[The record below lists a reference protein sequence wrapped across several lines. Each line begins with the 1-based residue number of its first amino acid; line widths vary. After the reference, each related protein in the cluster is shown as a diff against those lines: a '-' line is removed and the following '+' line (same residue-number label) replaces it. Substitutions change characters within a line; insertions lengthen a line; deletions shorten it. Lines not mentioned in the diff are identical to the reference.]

1 MSAAGAEI
9 GQAGGA
15 GRLTVLAVALGV
27 MTLWAGTPIATKLAV
42 GGVDGTT
49 VGILRTML
57 AGTAALPI
65 ILLARP
71 KLPSAT
77 AGRGALLITAIIGF
91 VAFPLL
97 FSLGVARTSAGHAAL
112 LLALLPI
119 FTGLIAGCV
128 ERRLPG
134 LGWWLGAAIAVG
146 GTILLVSERFGL
158 GASGATLQGDLL
170 VIAGAFCASVGYVM
184 GAKASRGVGSWSVTL
199 WALLL
204 ASAVLLPLAALT
216 LPFDRLARAD
226 VELWSALLYLSVL
239 SSIVGY
245 AAWYW
250 ALAQGNI
257 GQIGMIQF
265 TQPLISL
272 LLAVLIL
279 GESLTWPLLLAA
291 GVIVAGVALAQRRP
305 TR

>member
-1 MSAAGAEI
+1 MAMAGAGI
-9 GQAGGA
+9 RQTGSAGHP
-15 GRLTVLAVALGV
+15 TVLAVALGV
-27 MTLWAGTPIATKLAV
+27 MTLWAGTPIATKLVV
-42 GGVDGTT
+42 GGLDGTT
-49 VGILRTML
+49 VGLLRTLL
-57 AGTAALPI
+57 AGAAALPI
-65 ILLARP
+65 LLLTRP
-71 KLPSAT
+71 RTPSGT
-77 AGRGALLITAIIGF
+77 AGRGSLLATAVIGF
-91 VAFPLL
+91 IAFPLL

-119 FTGLIAGCV
+119 FTGLIAAYF
-128 ERRLPG
+128 ERRLPS
-134 LGWWLGAAIAVG
+134 LRWWLGAAVAVG
-146 GTILLVSERFGL
+146 GTVLLVSERFGL
-158 GASGATLQGDLL
+158 GAGGATLQGDLL

-184 GAKASRGVGSWSVTL
+184 GARASRGASSWAVTL

-204 ASAVLLPLAALT
+204 ASAVLLPFAAFALPFASLAA
-216 LPFDRLARAD
+216 AD
-226 VELWSALLYLSVL
+226 AGLWAALIYLSVL

-257 GQIGMIQF
+257 GQIGLIQF

-291 GVIVAGVALAQRRP
+291 GVIVAGVALAQPRS
-305 TR
+305 TD